1 MIYLHITTYVGFSVI
16 WWSCKT
22 WWWRK
27 GGLLFF
33 KTFIT
38 MRGTKLDYLMIYA
51 GLGKAHNDEELQK
64 ALALPGKKTVEFLNT
79 RAHINNK

>member
-1 MIYLHITTYVGFSVI
+1 
-16 WWSCKT
+16 
-22 WWWRK
+22 
-27 GGLLFF
+27 
-33 KTFIT
+33 